1 MFLVESDNQRLV
13 INETKLLIILDSNK
27 CLLEISM
34 IVNKETCSHSLVN
47 SDTSKYSE
55 LSF

>member
-1 MFLVESDNQRLV
+1 MVESDNQRLV